1 MKIVYE
7 MDDSIVIPEDI
18 NSINTYDEIINNSD
32 ENLNLKYCNSI
43 REWTEKEINK
53 ILIANE
59 ISIKYDF
66 SNIIFVKFRGNI
78 ILFTESFYME

>member
-18 NSINTYDEIINNSD
+18 NSINTYDGIINNSD

-53 ILIANE
+53 I
-59 ISIKYDF
+59 
-66 SNIIFVKFRGNI
+66 
-78 ILFTESFYME
+78 